1 MGARPHGGEYMEN
14 ERRKG
19 TRLLLDTKLV
29 LKRLDRADSADI
41 PIEVVDL
48 SKSGIGF
55 TSIQELEMGVVY
67 ECYLRIWTQEVIHAF
82 LQATR
87 FQKKGG
93 IYEYGA
99 FFIGMPEMDSAR
111 IDVYHLVEKTTKEME
126 EQPE

>member
-1 MGARPHGGEYMEN
+1 MEN

-29 LKRLDRADSADI
+29 IKRLDRADAEDI

-55 TSIQELEMGVVY
+55 TSAKELETGVVY

-82 LQATR
+82 LEVAR
-87 FQKKGG
+87 SEKKGEF
-93 IYEYGA
+93 YEYGGY
-99 FFIGMPEMDSAR
+99 FIGMPEMDSAR
-111 IDVYHLVEKTTKEME
+111 IDVYHLVEKTTKEMNE
-126 EQPE
+126 ASNK